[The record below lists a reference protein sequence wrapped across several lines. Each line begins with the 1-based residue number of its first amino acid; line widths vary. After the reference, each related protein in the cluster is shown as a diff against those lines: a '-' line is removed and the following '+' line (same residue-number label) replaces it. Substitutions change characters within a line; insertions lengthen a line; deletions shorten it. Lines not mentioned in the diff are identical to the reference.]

1 MFLCKTLFTYS
12 NNVIQDNMNSRL
24 ITLFLLIATV
34 QVQAQQVFSIKGTI
48 KGAKDNAKVSVRF
61 DSQQSEIL
69 AESVITNGT
78 FELRGNLIENALHVL
93 TVEGAAQNLGI
104 FLDASAVTLSAHID
118 SLATARVV
126 GSRSHD
132 EFMNFR
138 RSFDPYFAKLDQL
151 GKQLQSPAMQMK
163 QDSLYDLV
171 RSLAAEINLKADEYV
186 TAHNE
191 SAVTPLLLYFLYSFF
206 QQPEILDQRFALL
219 AETSQKSY
227 YGRMVGNIV
236 KENKIGAIGT
246 EAIDF
251 TQADTSG
258 NPVTLQSFR
267 GKYVL
272 VDFWASWCGPCRMEN
287 PNLVAAYEK
296 YNSKNF
302 TVLGVS
308 LDRDRNAWLQAIAKD
323 KLTWTHVSDLKFWSN
338 EAARIYKITSIP
350 QNLLIGPDGVIIGK
364 NLRGEELQMRLQELF
379 K

>member
-12 NNVIQDNMNSRL
+12 NNVIHDNMNSRL
-24 ITLFLLIATV
+24 IALFLIFTSV
-34 QVQAQQVFSIKGTI
+34 QLQAQQVFSIKGTI
-48 KGAKDNAKVSVRF
+48 RGAKENTKISVRF
-61 DSQQSEIL
+61 DSQESETL
-69 AESVITNGT
+69 AESVIKNGK

-93 TVEGAAQNLGI
+93 TVDGAKQNLGI
-104 FLDASAVTLSAHID
+104 FLDASAVTVSAHID
-118 SLATARVV
+118 SIATAQVS
-126 GSRSHD
+126 GSRTHD

-138 RSFDPYFAKLDQL
+138 RLFDPYFGKLDQL

-163 QDSLYDLV
+163 QDSLYDLI
-171 RSLAAEINLKADEYV
+171 RSLAAEINIRADEYIA
-186 TAHNE
+186 AHNQ

-206 QQPEILDQRFALL
+206 QQAEILDQRFTTL
-219 AETSQKSY
+219 AEAPQKSY
-227 YGRMVGNIV
+227 YGRMVGAIV
-236 KENKIGAIGT
+236 KENKIGAVGT

-258 NPVTLQSFR
+258 APVSLQSFR

-272 VDFWASWCGPCRMEN
+272 VDFWASWCGPCRREN

-296 YNSKNF
+296 YNAKNF

-323 KLTWTHVSDLKFWSN
+323 GLRWTHVSDLKFWSN

-364 NLRGEELQMRLQELF
+364 NLRGEELQLRLEELF